1 MRRYW
6 QPIVMSDEL
15 EDLPLLVCVLGETL
29 VLVRDGG
36 GRLGLFIDIARTAM
50 HRWSLASSLNAA

>member
-1 MRRYW
+1 
-6 QPIVMSDEL
+6 MSDEL